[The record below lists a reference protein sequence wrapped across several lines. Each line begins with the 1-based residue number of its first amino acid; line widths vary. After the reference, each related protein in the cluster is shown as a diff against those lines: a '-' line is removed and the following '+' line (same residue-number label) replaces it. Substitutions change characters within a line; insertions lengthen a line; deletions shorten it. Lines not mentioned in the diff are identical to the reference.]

1 MPNSSNRSHE
11 VLVSTN
17 WVADHLSDPSVRI
30 VESDEDV
37 LLYDTGHV
45 PNAVKVDW
53 HSDLND
59 ERIRDYIDARQFER
73 LMGRIGVTNDTTV
86 VLYGDK
92 SNWWAC
98 YAYWV
103 FAMFGH
109 KKLKIMDGSRKKWL
123 DEKRPITQDVY
134 QFPETAYKVAGEHR
148 HIRAFRTDVLRHL
161 GNPDARQESVKLPAG
176 RALVDVR
183 SPGEFSGELLHMPD
197 YPQEGAIRGGHIPGA
212 VNIPWGV
219 AVADDGTLKS
229 AEEIRKIY
237 EAEGVTADKDIVVY
251 CRIGERSALTWFVLH
266 ELLGFPKVRNY
277 DGSWT
282 EWGNA
287 VGLPVRNPWLE
298 RRRELVQKPS
308 ARPSAGAM

>member
-1 MPNSSNRSHE
+1 MPNSNSRNPD
-11 VLVSTN
+11 VLVSTT
-17 WVADHLSDPSVRI
+17 WVADHLSEPSVRI

-37 LLYDTGHV
+37 LLYDTGHIA
-45 PNAVKVDW
+45 NAVKVDW

-73 LMGRIGVTNDTTV
+73 LMGRIGVSNDTTV

-123 DEKRPITQDVY
+123 DEKRPITQDVLS
-134 QFPETAYKVAGEHR
+134 FPEANYKVAGEHR
-148 HIRAFRTDVLRHL
+148 HIRAFRADVLRHL
-161 GNPDARQESVKLPAG
+161 GNPDARQELVKLPAG

-197 YPQEGAIRGGHIPGA
+197 YPQEGAMRGGHIPGA
-212 VNIPWGV
+212 VNIPWAV
-219 AVADDGTLKS
+219 AVAEDGTFKS
-229 AEEIRKIY
+229 VDEIRKIY
-237 EAEGVTADKDIVVY
+237 EAEGVTSDKDIVVY
-251 CRIGERSALTWFVLH
+251 CRIGERSALTYFVLH
-266 ELLGFPKVRNY
+266 ELLGYPKVRNY

-282 EWGNA
+282 EWGNV
-287 VGLPVRNPWLE
+287 VGMPIRNPSLA
-298 RRRELVQKPS
+298 RRHELVQKS
-308 ARPSAGAM
+308 TARPEVGAM